1 MRELFDLAADKQKDT
16 DPLADRMRP
25 TTLEEVVGQR
35 QLLGPGKLL
44 GRLLRADRVP
54 SLILWGPPGTGKTT
68 LARLIAG
75 ATKSHFEAISAV
87 LSGVGELRKLLDAA
101 RLRRGQHGE
110 QTILFVDEIHRWSKA
125 QQDALLGAV
134 ERGLVTL
141 IGATTENPSFE
152 LNAALLSRARVF
164 VLQSLEPE
172 ELKVLLQRALKD
184 SARGLGEAGV
194 EAEEAALDAIA
205 DTSYGD
211 ARRALT
217 VLEIAVK
224 DALLLAEPGQA
235 PKLTLEGAQEAAA
248 HRALLYDK
256 AGDAHYGVISAF
268 IKSLRGSDPDA
279 AVYYLVRMLESGED
293 PRFLLRRMVIFASED
308 IGNAD
313 PQALSLAT
321 AALSAYELVGLPE
334 GVLPLTQA
342 ATYLASAPKSNAV
355 IRAYGAARKAVKA
368 TGPLPV
374 PPHLLNATTKIQR
387 RMGHGEGYRYPHDL
401 GGIAPGERYLPE
413 ALQGQRF
420 YEPTENG
427 AEAERAARLRAWRS
441 LSRPE
446 EAPASTFAHGKKK
459 LREWVLHPINAIE
472 KPSGIKICTF
482 HPNIT
487 ALSLHISI
495 QVCSC
500 ARAGR
505 EDRIPTPVRG
515 LTPPG

>member
-1 MRELFDLAADKQKDT
+1 MRELFDVAAERGQRE

-25 TTLEEVVGQR
+25 RSLEEVVGQR
-35 QLLGPGKLL
+35 QLLGEGKLL

-54 SLILWGPPGTGKTT
+54 SMVLWGPPGTGKTT
-68 LARLIAG
+68 IARLV
-75 ATKSHFEAISAV
+75 ATQTRAHFEAISAV

-134 ERGLVTL
+134 ERGVVTL

-164 VLQSLEPE
+164 VLEPLAAE
-172 ELKVLLQRALKD
+172 DLQALLRRALED
-184 SARGLGEAGV
+184 VERGLGAAGV
-194 EAEEAALDAIA
+194 EASDEALAAIA
-205 DTSYGD
+205 GSSYGD
-211 ARRALT
+211 ARRSLT

-224 DALLLAEPGQA
+224 DAILVAEDGAA
-235 PKLTLEGAQEAAA
+235 PQLTLEGAQEAAS

-256 AGDAHYGVISAF
+256 AGDAHYGVVSAF

-313 PQALSLAT
+313 PQALSVAT

-334 GVLPLTQA
+334 GALPLTQA

-355 IRAYGAARKAVKA
+355 IRAYGAARRAVKQA
-368 TGPLPV
+368 GPLPV
-374 PPHLLNATTKIQR
+374 PPHLLNASTQLQR
-387 RMGHGEGYRYPHDL
+387 RLGHGEGYRYPHDL
-401 GGIAPGERYLPE
+401 GGLAPGERYLPE
-413 ALQGQRF
+413 PLQGQRY
-420 YEPTENG
+420 YEPTDNG
-427 AEAERAARLRAWRS
+427 HEAAIGARLRSWRS
-441 LSRPE
+441 FSRPE
-446 EAPASTFAHGKKK
+446 AAPPSTFNHGK
-459 LREWVLHPINAIE
+459 
-472 KPSGIKICTF
+472 S
-482 HPNIT
+482 
-487 ALSLHISI
+487 
-495 QVCSC
+495 
-500 ARAGR
+500 
-505 EDRIPTPVRG
+505 
-515 LTPPG
+515 